1 LKEVISPKT
10 AIVAEEDWPK
20 LVEELRKLG
29 YLPQIEGLK

>member
-1 LKEVISPKT
+1 
-10 AIVAEEDWPK
+10 VAEEDWPK